1 MGSGK
6 LPFSKVGKTLL
17 MASDQNLLR
26 IKGRRLYLDSFWFIR
41 FIMIS
46 WKPGQSPKAFFQ
58 RHRFSRVGE
67 DRKAVAKL
75 GPGIMRSIHLQIFP
89 CRASSKSGTTM
100 DHAIFSRR
108 LLQRLPRG
116 WEGRARREAA
126 PRVAFSLIH
135 SNDAPRQPAD
145 KRQCSAP
152 I

>member
-1 MGSGK
+1 VGSGK

-75 GPGIMRSIHLQIFP
+75 GPGIMRSIHLQIFHAVLVANLAP
-89 CRASSKSGTTM
+89 PWIMRFFLDGSCSAFPEAGRAARAEKPRRASP
-100 DHAIFSRR
+100 F
-108 LLQRLPRG
+108 L
-116 WEGRARREAA
+116 
-126 PRVAFSLIH
+126 
-135 SNDAPRQPAD
+135 
-145 KRQCSAP
+145 
-152 I
+152 